1 MEVFKLEF
9 RELLWLA
16 KTSFEK
22 IQSVTYERYKLFIR
36 KNCGTIKKA
45 QLIFGKFWN

>member
-9 RELLWLA
+9 HELVRLA

-22 IQSVTYERYKLFIR
+22 TQSVTYERYKLFIR
-36 KNCGTIKKA
+36 KYCGTIKKA
-45 QLIFGKFWN
+45 QLIFGNV